1 MSETKKRGRP
11 KLKAGEKGRYNLSA
25 KEKARRATMAQ
36 IRYRDKKIK
45 KHTNQLKRQKQLK
58 KEKIEKKDEP
68 LFSVKKPQSSQNWVW
83 RLT

>member
-1 MSETKKRGRP
+1 MSETKKKGRP

-45 KHTNQLKRQKQLK
+45 KHTNQ
-58 KEKIEKKDEP
+58 
-68 LFSVKKPQSSQNWVW
+68 VKGKNN
-83 RLT
+83 